1 MPVWVP
7 HAVKLYLAHTEH
19 GHSIRSLARFSGI
32 HPSTVSRSIRK
43 IEILRDDP
51 RIDRAVQKLSN
62 YCLESAPLRLE
73 DKPMSIHN
81 PDPNPLCYAASLD
94 APSITALPYLARKN
108 TVLALVQGLELAL
121 IVREAIQGQLEI
133 LGSLDRAQVMP
144 ITMQDWP
151 ECDDPQARIMC
162 FHPKEAGLK
171 LLARVEEVETNR
183 SGDR

>member
-1 MPVWVP
+1 
-7 HAVKLYLAHTEH
+7 
-19 GHSIRSLARFSGI
+19 
-32 HPSTVSRSIRK
+32 
-43 IEILRDDP
+43 
-51 RIDRAVQKLSN
+51 
-62 YCLESAPLRLE
+62 
-73 DKPMSIHN
+73 MSIHN